1 MSQPSCEDRIDAQL
15 SSTIETVRARWDS
28 YCKGEEDTEEGT
40 IHEYGLSFD
49 YNEDKDCFIW
59 LLSWGGPQDE
69 FRFFCDLGY
78 NVYRIE
84 YGFLD
89 WFDGAT
95 VKLSGSDNELLEEI
109 WNWFEEC
116 GSPQAEYEKAVAC

>member
-1 MSQPSCEDRIDAQL
+1 MSQPSCEDRIDDQL

-69 FRFFCDLGY
+69 FRFFASFGELQR
-78 NVYRIE
+78 VE

-89 WFDGAT
+89 WYDGAT
-95 VKLSGSDNELLEEI
+95 RHLKGEDLELLSEI
-109 WNWFEEC
+109 WEWFTEC
-116 GSPQAEYEKAVAC
+116 GSVEAVYKAAVGE